1 VLIEERMGK
10 GKKED
15 CFVVLLL
22 FIFVDN
28 KYNKTTTG

>member
-15 CFVVLLL
+15 CFVLLL